1 MVLAVMVA
9 QVNKF
14 LKLINIKGE
23 IKELETLVTQLVV
36 EVETLKA
43 SK

>member
-1 MVLAVMVA
+1 VVLAVMAA

-14 LKLINIKGE
+14 NKLINIKGE
-23 IKELETLVTQLVV
+23 INMNKKLVV

>member
-1 MVLAVMVA
+1 MVA